1 MKLAKITLT
10 TLAAF
15 VWAGTLAASDV
26 FITEIAD
33 PNNSSTT
40 GRFVE
45 LYNSGSS
52 DIDLSA
58 AGYKIQRWTNANA
71 DPTSASIKDLTG
83 TIPAGGFY
91 IICNDS
97 GKFSDTYGFDADLD
111 IGTGGAADSNGDDQI
126 AIVVGDNNTIVD
138 MFGVAGEDGTGTAHE
153 FEDGRAERVST
164 VTSGNA
170 TWDSTEWDIDNDSGG
185 GDGV

>member
-45 LYNSGSS
+45 LFNIGSS

-58 AGYKIQRWTNANA
+58 AGYKIQRWTNGNA

-97 GKFSDTYGFDADLD
+97 SKFSDFLGLNGFPLEGNETCATFLD
-111 IGTGGAADSNGDDQI
+111 FKYFILSHI
-126 AIVVGDNNTIVD
+126 
-138 MFGVAGEDGTGTAHE
+138 FL
-153 FEDGRAERVST
+153 ST
-164 VTSGNA
+164 RTSPIP
-170 TWDSTEWDIDNDSGG
+170 TRFT
-185 GDGV
+185 